1 MNIGELDAFI
11 DETIRRAR
19 QHGYHPTTFIAMRA
33 RHGTVHAIEKL
44 VQTGDVQSGF
54 RRLKELGLSDW
65 SIEAAV
71 LKYPNRFSKA
81 ARQCADF
88 RLNVLAKP

>member
-1 MNIGELDAFI
+1 MNIDELESFI
-11 DETIRRAR
+11 DETIPQAR
-19 QHGYHPTTFIAMRA
+19 QHGYHPTTFIAMRE

-54 RRLKELGLSDW
+54 RRLKELGLLDW

-71 LKYPNRFSKA
+71 LKHTNRFSNTA
-81 ARQCADF
+81 YS
-88 RLNVLAKP
+88 N